1 MFVNRRDVQIQWGDC
16 DPANIVYY
24 PRYFAMFDDSTSV
37 LFEAAGFS
45 KQDLVH
51 KYGLVGIPMVDTRS
65 KFYIPSTHGDW
76 ITIETKIESIKRS
89 SFEVKHNVYKGDA
102 LAIEAFETR
111 VLVGRDAALGIPER
125 NALEF
130 VPKEIGGVP
139 LKVIVLD
146 DGGDPT
152 TATTNARRF
161 VTESKADIIM
171 GSALTPPTI
180 AVSNVANEAGIPHFG
195 LAPFP
200 ITPER
205 MKWSV
210 AMPQPIPI
218 VGKVLYDHMKAHK
231 VKTVGYIGYSDSYG
245 DLWFNDLK
253 AQGVPMGMTIV
264 DEERFARPDTSVTG
278 QVLKLVA
285 ANPDAILVG
294 ASGTA
299 AALPQTE
306 LRERGYQG
314 LIYQTHGAAS
324 MDFIRIAGKAAEGV
338 LMASGPVMD
347 PEDQPDGALTKKPGL
362 ALNAAYEA
370 KYGPNSRSQFAG
382 HSYDAFEL
390 LKRIIPV
397 ALKTAKP
404 GTPEFREAIRQALLS
419 EKDLAASQGVYN
431 FTEKDRYGVD
441 DRARILLTVKD
452 GKYMMVKEP

>member
-1 MFVNRRDVQIQWGDC
+1 MKKAFV
-16 DPANIVYY
+16 
-24 PRYFAMFDDSTSV
+24 T
-37 LFEAAGFS
+37 
-45 KQDLVH
+45 
-51 KYGLVGIPMVDTRS
+51 
-65 KFYIPSTHGDW
+65 
-76 ITIETKIESIKRS
+76 
-89 SFEVKHNVYKGDA
+89 A
-102 LAIEAFETR
+102 LALALALALPPSRSRAETSEI
-111 VLVGRDAALGIPER
+111 VIGITVTTTGPAAALGIPER

-130 VPKEIGGVP
+130 VPKEIAGVP

-152 TATTNARRF
+152 NATTNARRF

-171 GSALTPPTI
+171 GSSTTPPSV

-205 MKWSV
+205 AKWSV
-210 AMPQPIPI
+210 DMPQPVPI
-218 VGKVLYDHMKAHK
+218 MGKVLYEHMKKHN

-245 DLWFNDLK
+245 DLWFNDFK
-253 AQGVPMGMTIV
+253 TQGVPMGMTLV

-278 QVLKLVA
+278 QVLKFVA

-299 AALPQTE
+299 AGLPQTE
-306 LRERGYQG
+306 LRERGYKG

-338 LMASGPVMD
+338 IMASGPVMS
-347 PEDQPDGALTKKPGL
+347 PETQPDSALTKKPGL
-362 ALNAAYEA
+362 ALVTAYEA

-382 HSYDAFEL
+382 HSYDAFEV
-390 LKRIIPV
+390 LKRVIPV

-404 GTPEFREAIRQALLS
+404 GTPEFREAIRQAFLT
-419 EKDLAASQGVYN
+419 EREIPASQGVYN
-431 FTEKDRYGVD
+431 FTEKDRYGLD
-441 DRARILLTVKD
+441 DRSRIILTVKD
-452 GKYMMVKEP
+452 GKYVTAP

>member
-1 MFVNRRDVQIQWGDC
+1 MSIVEREKRMRRALLSAAAIAAVLTLPGT
-16 DPANIVYY
+16 PARAQTN
-24 PRYFAMFDDSTSV
+24 
-37 LFEAAGFS
+37 E
-45 KQDLVH
+45 
-51 KYGLVGIPMVDTRS
+51 
-65 KFYIPSTHGDW
+65 
-76 ITIETKIESIKRS
+76 ITIGITITTT
-89 SFEVKHNVYKGDA
+89 GPA
-102 LAIEAFETR
+102 
-111 VLVGRDAALGIPER
+111 AALGIPER

-130 VPKEIGGVP
+130 VPKEIAGHP
-139 LKVIVLD
+139 LKVIQLD

-171 GSALTPPTI
+171 GSSATPPTI

-205 MKWSV
+205 TKWSV

-218 VGKVLYDHMKAHK
+218 VGKAVYEHMKAHNI
-231 VKTVGYIGYSDSYG
+231 KTVGYIGYSDSYG
-245 DLWFNDLK
+245 DLWFNDFK
-253 AQGVPMGMTIV
+253 AQGVPMGMTV
-264 DEERFARPDTSVTG
+264 ADEERFARPDTSVTG

-306 LRERGYQG
+306 LRERGYKG

-338 LMASGPVMD
+338 IMVSGPVMD
-347 PEDQPDGALTKKPGL
+347 PEDQPVEAQTKKPGL
-362 ALNAAYEA
+362 ALVQAYEA
-370 KYGPNSRSQFAG
+370 KYGPASRSQFAG
-382 HSYDAFEL
+382 HSYDAFLVLE
-390 LKRIIPV
+390 RIVPV

-404 GTPEFREAIRQALLS
+404 GTPEFREAIRQALLA
-419 EKDLAASQGVYN
+419 EREIAASQGVYN
-431 FTEKDRYGVD
+431 FTEKDRYGLD
-441 DRARILLTVKD
+441 DRSRILLTVKD
-452 GKYMMVKEP
+452 GKYVLAQ

>member
-1 MFVNRRDVQIQWGDC
+1 MKQAYLAAAALAAVLALPGS
-16 DPANIVYY
+16 PASAQTN
-24 PRYFAMFDDSTSV
+24 
-37 LFEAAGFS
+37 E
-45 KQDLVH
+45 
-51 KYGLVGIPMVDTRS
+51 
-65 KFYIPSTHGDW
+65 
-76 ITIETKIESIKRS
+76 ITIGISITTT
-89 SFEVKHNVYKGDA
+89 GPGA
-102 LAIEAFETR
+102 P
-111 VLVGRDAALGIPER
+111 LGIPER
-125 NALEF
+125 NSLEF

-171 GSALTPPTI
+171 GSSITPSTI
-180 AVSNVANEAGIPHFG
+180 AVSNVANEAGILHIG
-195 LAPFP
+195 LSPFP

-210 AMPQPIPI
+210 TMPQPIPI
-218 VGKVLYDHMKAHK
+218 MGKVLYEHMKANN

-245 DLWFNDLK
+245 DLWFNDFK
-253 AQGVPMGMTIV
+253 AQGTPKGLQLV

-278 QVLKLVA
+278 QVLKLLA
-285 ANPDAILVG
+285 ANPDAVLVG

-299 AALPQTE
+299 AGLPQKE
-306 LRERGYQG
+306 LRDRGYKG

-347 PEDQPDGALTKKPGL
+347 PEEQPDSALTKKPGTTL
-362 ALNAAYEA
+362 VTAYEA

-382 HSYDAFEL
+382 HSYDAFL
-390 LKRIIPV
+390 VLQRIVPT

-404 GTPEFREAIRQALLS
+404 GTPEFREALRQALLT
-419 EKDLAASQGVYN
+419 ERDIAATQGVYN
-431 FTEKDRYGVD
+431 FTEKDRYGLD
-441 DRARILLTVKD
+441 DRSRILLTVKD
-452 GKYMMVKEP
+452 GKYVMVRSD

>member
-1 MFVNRRDVQIQWGDC
+1 MKKFLLSAAV
-16 DPANIVYY
+16 A
-24 PRYFAMFDDSTSV
+24 AV
-37 LFEAAGFS
+37 LALPGAALA
-45 KQDLVH
+45 QTAD
-51 KYGLVGIPMVDTRS
+51 
-65 KFYIPSTHGDW
+65 
-76 ITIETKIESIKRS
+76 ITIGISVTTT
-89 SFEVKHNVYKGDA
+89 GPA
-102 LAIEAFETR
+102 
-111 VLVGRDAALGIPER
+111 AALGIPER

-171 GSALTPPTI
+171 GSSTTPPSI
-180 AVSNVANEAGIPHFG
+180 AMSNVANEAGIPHLG

-205 MKWSV
+205 VKWSV

-218 VGKVLYDHMKAHK
+218 VGKVMYDHMKK
-231 VKTVGYIGYSDSYG
+231 NNVKTVGYIGYSDSYG

-253 AQGVPMGMTIV
+253 NQAVPMGLKIA

-278 QVLKLVA
+278 QALKLIA
-285 ANPDAILVG
+285 ANPDAILIG

-299 AALPQTE
+299 AALPQST
-306 LRERGYQG
+306 LRDRGYKG

-347 PEDQPDGALTKKPGL
+347 PEGQPDSALTKKPGL
-362 ALNAAYEA
+362 ELNKAYEA
-370 KYGPNSRSQFAG
+370 KHGANSRSQFAG
-382 HSYDAFEL
+382 HSFDAFKVLE
-390 LKRIIPV
+390 RVVPV
-397 ALKTAKP
+397 ALKSAKP
-404 GTPEFREAIRQALLS
+404 GTPEFRDAIRKALLT
-419 EKDLAASQGVYN
+419 EHDIAASQGVYN
-431 FTEKDRYGVD
+431 FTEKDRFGLD
-441 DRARILLTVKD
+441 DRSRILLTVKD
-452 GKYMMVKEP
+452 GKYVQVK